1 VSKLSSKI
9 DSMSA
14 NSAKLKE
21 QVAEIQ
27 SQLAQMASSQAEM
40 DKIRSEEKALYD
52 KNSAELKTGI
62 DGVKKALQV
71 LKDYY
76 AKDASHGSKGDSAGG
91 IVSMLEVV
99 ESDFTRDLAEIES
112 AENSA
117 VAEYEKVSYMNKVAK
132 TSKDQ
137 DVKYKAKEAASLDKS
152 GSEAVS
158 DREGIQAELDA
169 LNEYLGK
176 LNKMCVAKAEP
187 YAERARRRAAEI
199 EGLKNALQILD
210 GEVVLLQEN
219 TKRALRSKYIH
230 SA

>member
-1 VSKLSSKI
+1 
-9 DSMSA
+9 
-14 NSAKLKE
+14 
-21 QVAEIQ
+21 
-27 SQLAQMASSQAEM
+27 
-40 DKIRSEEKALYD
+40 
-52 KNSAELKTGI
+52 
-62 DGVKKALQV
+62 
-71 LKDYY
+71 
-76 AKDASHGSKGDSAGG
+76 
-91 IVSMLEVV
+91 
-99 ESDFTRDLAEIES
+99 
-112 AENSA
+112 
-117 VAEYEKVSYMNKVAK
+117 MNKVAK

-137 DVKYKAKEAASLDKS
+137 DVKYKAMEAASLDKS

-210 GEVVLLQEN
+210 GEAVLLQEN